1 MSKFWC
7 RGEQSCQMLPPH
19 RWDAAALAQARP
31 AAQTSSTVVLASLPV
46 AAAQVSAAGTPWHSG
61 PLASRHTCLPQ
72 LTHPHLLTQPD
83 SSQAQVRYL
92 LRVTVARSL
101 GGSVVKDHA
110 FWVRNTQEVP
120 PPGPPIKVRC
130 SGLLCRAVNEQ
141 KLFEYNTQ
149 ERCPFAELV
158 LGSNCSTTAHLLPD
172 HWPHRW
178 RWASRTA
185 CTSSLSTT
193 GARTTCRTR
202 CWGASTSCWWVGCS
216 FARVLLFMST
226 RLPVETAHHISS
238 HPAPF
243 GGAETFCSLGP
254 APEHALHGC
263 PAGYP
268 PQ

>member
-1 MSKFWC
+1 
-7 RGEQSCQMLPPH
+7 MLPPH

-120 PPGPPIKVRC
+120 PPGPPIKVRY
-130 SGLLCRAVNEQ
+130 RAVWQGNDMYVWRAA
-141 KLFEYNTQ
+141 L
-149 ERCPFAELV
+149 
-158 LGSNCSTTAHLLPD
+158 LGGTAAPGATLKARGAAGTCSQGFD
-172 HWPHRW
+172 
-178 RWASRTA
+178 
-185 CTSSLSTT
+185 
-193 GARTTCRTR
+193 
-202 CWGASTSCWWVGCS
+202 
-216 FARVLLFMST
+216 
-226 RLPVETAHHISS
+226 
-238 HPAPF
+238 
-243 GGAETFCSLGP
+243 
-254 APEHALHGC
+254 
-263 PAGYP
+263 
-268 PQ
+268 